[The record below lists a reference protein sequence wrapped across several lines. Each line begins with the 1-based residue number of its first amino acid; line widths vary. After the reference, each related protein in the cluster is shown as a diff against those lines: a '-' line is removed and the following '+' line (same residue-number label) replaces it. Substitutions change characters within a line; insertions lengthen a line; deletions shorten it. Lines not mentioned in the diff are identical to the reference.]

1 MIDTKTNKSCPR
13 VEDNCMF
20 GNNCYCQVQELKVSL
35 SIYDEQTNK
44 IYKVKVSNDFYD
56 DTTRDYTEKLQDKRI
71 ATLIH
76 DIESVVC
83 DIAGL
88 DYSNGGQN
96 NENKLY

>member
-1 MIDTKTNKSCPR
+1 MIDTKPNKSCPR

-88 DYSNGGQN
+88 DYSNGG
-96 NENKLY
+96 